1 MSDSSPPLSKMM
13 VETLIKGLQEA
24 KNSIQSLQDQ
34 EHANELQL
42 VEMKG
47 QLTNISEVVTDIK
60 KLVRGNN
67 GKDSMTDRI
76 SKLEGEQKSINQF
89 VIDYKAAKKEKIQG
103 KWQLRGIWVA
113 STLGMLG
120 GIGAAIIS
128 LLGN

>member
-103 KWQLRGIWVA
+103 KWQLLGIWVA